1 MHSPLVGPFT
11 WQPVADEL
19 EQRGVRAV
27 VPSLLDDAATAPGP
41 AWERQVDAVVGAV
54 AGAGIERPVLTGH
67 SGAGPLLPAVGAALG
82 TVAAYVF
89 VDAAL
94 PTGESGLFAAL
105 HPSLRARLESLAH
118 DGVLPPW
125 SEWWGPGALDA
136 LLPDD
141 DIRQRFLSELRP
153 VPLSLFEEPLPAVP
167 AWPEAPCA
175 FLRLSDAYRDEE
187 AEAAHRGWVVSRLDG
202 SHLELLLRPRVV
214 ADALL
219 ALTDRMGVDR

>member
-19 EQRGVRAV
+19 EQRGARAV
-27 VPSLLDDAATAPGP
+27 VPSLLDAATAPGP
-41 AWERQVDAVVGAV
+41 AWERQVTAVVDAVE
-54 AGAGIERPVLTGH
+54 GAGIERPLLAGH
-67 SGAGPLLPAVGAALG
+67 SGAGPLLPAMGAALG
-82 TVAAYVF
+82 AVAAYVF

-94 PTGESGLFAAL
+94 PTGESGPLAAL
-105 HPSLRARLESLAH
+105 HPSLRARLESLAR

-136 LLPDD
+136 LLPDEE
-141 DIRQRFLSELRP
+141 IRERFLSELRP
-153 VPLSLFEEPLPAVP
+153 VPLSVFEEPLPAMP

-175 FLRLSDAYRDEE
+175 YLRLSDAYRDEE

-202 SHLELLLRPRVV
+202 SHLELLLRPPAV

-219 ALTDRMGVDR
+219 ALIDRMAVDA